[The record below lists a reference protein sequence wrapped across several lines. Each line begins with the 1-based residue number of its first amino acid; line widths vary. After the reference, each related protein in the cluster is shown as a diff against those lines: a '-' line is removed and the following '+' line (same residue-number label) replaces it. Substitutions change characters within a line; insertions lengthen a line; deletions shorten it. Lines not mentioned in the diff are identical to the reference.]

1 MPEHKCHNEERLRS
15 LEINEAGFRADIKNL
30 ITTMG
35 NLTGWIKALTITFVG
50 VFGAASL
57 SAIGYL
63 LVKWVESK

>member
-1 MPEHKCHNEERLRS
+1 MPHECKNEERLRS

-30 ITTMG
+30 IATMG
-35 NLTGWIKALTITFVG
+35 NLTGWIKALTITFVS

-63 LVKWVESK
+63 LVKWVEK